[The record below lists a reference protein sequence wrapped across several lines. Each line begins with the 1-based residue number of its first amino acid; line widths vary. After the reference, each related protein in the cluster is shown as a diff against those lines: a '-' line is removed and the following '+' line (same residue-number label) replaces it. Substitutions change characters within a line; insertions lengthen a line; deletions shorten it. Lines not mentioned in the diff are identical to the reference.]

1 MTGAMTTR
9 RTTST
14 TALLLSLSVFL
25 VCLCTFASAFGV
37 PPRRTATTTIT
48 TRIAHPSCCWG
59 HASSRTRHHYWVG
72 PLGLSA
78 SASEEDTTTTSTTT
92 ADSVIDFDSLM
103 EMDCFVYSRN
113 NNDDNTKRIL
123 ELGVLEERV
132 LQPICAWTLEEAFDD
147 YLEFVVDEEDRYSIK
162 EKDVTVHAVIP
173 PDALSYG
180 SRQVGGGKGP
190 GNPHG
195 EESELLYYIHKD
207 TLEQLQVEGLQ
218 VTVKPELEI
227 LW

>member
-1 MTGAMTTR
+1 
-9 RTTST
+9 
-14 TALLLSLSVFL
+14 
-25 VCLCTFASAFGV
+25 
-37 PPRRTATTTIT
+37 
-48 TRIAHPSCCWG
+48 
-59 HASSRTRHHYWVG
+59 
-72 PLGLSA
+72 
-78 SASEEDTTTTSTTT
+78 
-92 ADSVIDFDSLM
+92 M

>member
-1 MTGAMTTR
+1 
-9 RTTST
+9 
-14 TALLLSLSVFL
+14 
-25 VCLCTFASAFGV
+25 
-37 PPRRTATTTIT
+37 
-48 TRIAHPSCCWG
+48 
-59 HASSRTRHHYWVG
+59 VG
-72 PLGLSA
+72 PIGLAA